1 MSRSCVFR
9 VTSGSADAPG
19 LVGIRLYRQYEDI
32 EGFPDGSSDKESACN
47 AGDTGNV
54 GLIPG
59 LGRSPGGGNDN
70 PLQYSSLK
78 DRGARRAWLS
88 TPVFLPVE
96 FHGQRSLASYS
107 LWSPKELDTTEQ
119 LTHTHTHT
127 HTPRNQNGCMRG

>member
-59 LGRSPGGGNDN
+59 LGRSPGVENSS
-70 PLQYSSLK
+70 PFQYYRLDM
-78 DRGARRAWLS
+78 DRGAWWAI
-88 TPVFLPVE
+88 V
-96 FHGQRSLASYS
+96 HGAAQ
-107 LWSPKELDTTEQ
+107 
-119 LTHTHTHT
+119 
-127 HTPRNQNGCMRG
+127 NQT